1 MFLICKFKGE
11 VLGLKK
17 KMKLQ
22 TKLTILIIIVV
33 FISISIIIFFVAS
46 WMTKNIK
53 STSKTNVMNVAEMVA
68 NSREV
73 IDALG
78 KKDPDKIIGP
88 YIENQLKS
96 LDEIEYIIVVDN
108 EGMRYSHPNV
118 NMIGQKFVGGDES
131 RVVKEGDVYISE
143 AIGTLGRSLR
153 AFVPIYNVEKN
164 KEIGFVCVGMLTK
177 SIEQSEHMAILYI
190 ILISIGSLAVGIVG
204 AFILSNN
211 IKNTLLG
218 LEPEEITNLYNE
230 KIGILDAI
238 YEGLIA
244 IDNNGNITLV
254 NDSAL
259 NILHYENQIDKNS
272 IIGKNIDEIFPTT
285 NLVKVLEEGKC
296 KFEEEQK
303 INNTVIMTNKIP
315 IKDRDKVIGAI
326 ATFRD
331 KTEVTRLA
339 EELTGVKKMAWSLRA
354 QNHEFMNKLHTI
366 SGLIQLEEY
375 DEALQFISNVAKN
388 RNNISSILTKKIKD
402 PSLSAILFSKY
413 NKAEENRIK
422 FNIDESSKI
431 SKLPKFMDSEDIV
444 SIVGNLIENSLD
456 AVDNDGSGEVYIKII
471 QYSELIEIKISDN
484 GPGIKDEYMDKIY
497 EQGFTTKEGQ
507 RGHGMYIVKQI
518 IDRANG
524 KIELKVNNGVN
535 WNIIIPMG
543 ECD

>member
-1 MFLICKFKGE
+1 M
-11 VLGLKK
+11 KK

-108 EGMRYSHPNV
+108 EGMRYSHPNA

-177 SIEQSEHMAILYI
+177 SIEQSERMAILYI

-204 AFILSNN
+204 AFVLSNN

-259 NILHYENQIDKNS
+259 NILHYENEIDKNS
-272 IIGKNIDEIFPTT
+272 IIGRNIDEIFPTT
-285 NLVKVLEEGKC
+285 NLVKVLDEGKC

-456 AVDNDGSGEVYIKII
+456 AVDNDGSGEVYVKII

-484 GPGIKDEYMDKIY
+484 GPGIKDEYMDQIY

>member
-1 MFLICKFKGE
+1 M
-11 VLGLKK
+11 KK

-131 RVVKEGDVYISE
+131 RVVKAGDVYISE

-285 NLVKVLEEGKC
+285 NLIKVLKEGKC

-402 PSLSAILFSKY
+402 PSISAILFSKY

-535 WNIIIPMG
+535 WNISIPMG